1 MGGRKKN
8 WGRGRGKKNPPA
20 RTDCSFEKLRS
31 WANGVSDWCGRV
43 HSDWYLP
50 INAYIASG
58 SSCRAFKKM
67 ADSLTFDAAL
77 EESLSFLSEL
87 GMSRQLRH
95 EQKEAIST
103 LVHGSDLLAVLPTGF
118 GKSRIFQLLIRVQ
131 EIIVFERCVRDCCLS
146 AEKHRSRSV
155 NWSFFNGI
163 IGDITCKCKNRRC
176 RKRKIPADLCV
187 RRGNINEA
195 LPLVAQKE
203 QLAVAPK
210 PCRSNCWRV
219 TYCGNLDRTKVCSC
233 VTFKLILLF
242 KSTLH

>member
-20 RTDCSFEKLRS
+20 CTDCSVR
-31 WANGVSDWCGRV
+31 GRTESLLGAV
-43 HSDWYLP
+43 GCTQTDTCQSMLT
-50 INAYIASG
+50 
-58 SSCRAFKKM
+58 SCRAFKKM

-163 IGDITCKCKNRRC
+163 IGDITCKCKKRRC

>member
-1 MGGRKKN
+1 MLHSKNLFHFSPSWVCRVNYATNKK
-8 WGRGRGKKNPPA
+8 KQSQQ
-20 RTDCSFEKLRS
+20 C
-31 WANGVSDWCGRV
+31 V
-43 HSDWYLP
+43 
-50 INAYIASG
+50 
-58 SSCRAFKKM
+58 
-67 ADSLTFDAAL
+67 
-77 EESLSFLSEL
+77 
-87 GMSRQLRH
+87 
-95 EQKEAIST
+95 ST

-163 IGDITCKCKNRRC
+163 IGDITCKCKNSRC